1 MELQSCARC
10 AFFIFEKLRKMLC
23 TALWLAT
30 AQDSGTPRLRVASP
44 FDGQALSWD
53 PLRTSLR
60 VLVEIDGALWGHGVE
75 QQQQQ
80 HQQQQQQLCL
90 SLRGMA
96 GELCA
101 PHPPADSALPLVLE
115 HLRAGKHELRA
126 ELRSLGGGV
135 LAAAGARFAV
145 RHDAATEPT
154 AAAFRRPLPL
164 QQQPPPPPAPPLP
177 PPPPPPP
184 PPAVVLLSVAE
195 LEGPRAA
202 RGRLRHLVRDGFD
215 ARSGATLRRHE
226 AFAAAPGGGSC
237 ALLAYLGRA
246 LPRAAA
252 LRRGGHRGGALA
264 VEVVAR
270 ASPRFGAS
278 AFALGAAP
286 STSVFS
292 YGCGEAAV
300 GAVAPGGGRAA
311 AVAAR
316 NGLTAAALA
325 LAAPNVAFRS
335 RPALRELGS
344 VLRRA
349 QLVFLDASAAAEA
362 PVLLRALLG
371 LGGFRGVVVCDGIY
385 ASSAVARWWQ
395 AVGEEGVAG
404 GALLEKYDVS
414 PLGDGSAGT
423 GLLDFGGLVRFAA

>member
-1 MELQSCARC
+1 
-10 AFFIFEKLRKMLC
+10 MLYSSYA
-23 TALWLAT
+23 ALLLAAT
-30 AQDSGTPRLRVASP
+30 ESTPRLRVASP

-53 PLRTSLR
+53 PLRTSLS

-80 HQQQQQQLCL
+80 QQQQQQLCL

-96 GELCA
+96 GELCV
-101 PHPPADSALPLVLE
+101 PHPPDESAPPLVLD
-115 HLRAGKHELRA
+115 HLRAGEHELRA
-126 ELRSLGGGV
+126 ELRGIGGGVLGGV
-135 LAAAGARFAV
+135 LAAAGARFTV

-154 AAAFRRPLPL
+154 AAAFRQPLPPRQQQQQQ
-164 QQQPPPPPAPPLP
+164 QQQPPPHA
-177 PPPPPPP
+177 
-184 PPAVVLLSVAE
+184 VLLSVAE

-215 ARSGATLRRHE
+215 ARSGATLRRRE
-226 AFAAAPGGGSC
+226 ALSAAPGSGSC

-252 LRRGGHRGGALA
+252 LGSGGHRGGALA
-264 VEVVAR
+264 VELVAR
-270 ASPRFGAS
+270 GSPRFGAS

-292 YGCGEAAV
+292 YDCGEGAA
-300 GAVAPGGGRAA
+300 GAATPGDGRAA

-325 LAAPNVAFRS
+325 LAAPNVSFRS

-385 ASSAVARWWQ
+385 ASSAAARWWQ

-404 GALLEKYDVS
+404 GGLLEKYDVS
-414 PLGDGSAGT
+414 PLGDGSMGT
-423 GLLDFGGLVRFAA
+423 GLLDFGGLVRFGA